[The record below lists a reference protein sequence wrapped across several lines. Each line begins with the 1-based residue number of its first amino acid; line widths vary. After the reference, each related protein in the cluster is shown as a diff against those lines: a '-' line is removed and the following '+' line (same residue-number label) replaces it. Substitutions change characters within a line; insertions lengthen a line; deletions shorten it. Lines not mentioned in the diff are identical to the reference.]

1 MVYNI
6 IEVKYMGKT
15 SNAVKDRYNAK
26 TYDDIRLRV
35 PKGEKEKIQA
45 FAEAQGETVN
55 GFINRLIAEAMG
67 VDKTAEAT
75 ENL

>member
-1 MVYNI
+1 M
-6 IEVKYMGKT
+6 IEVIMVGKT

-26 TYDDIRLRV
+26 AYDDIRVRV
-35 PKGEKEKIQA
+35 PKGDKEKIQA

-67 VDKTAEAT
+67 ADKTADGAEHS
-75 ENL
+75 

>member
-67 VDKTAEAT
+67 VDKTAEAA
-75 ENL
+75 EDL